1 MNIFLAK
8 NIVGIVVWLVNVVF
22 FKKRKIRGSPIGLS
36 EFEYV
41 VYGLSLETGSPR
53 KFYQSLPGCQLSWLT
68 VSAELT

>member
-1 MNIFLAK
+1 
-8 NIVGIVVWLVNVVF
+8 
-22 FKKRKIRGSPIGLS
+22 
-36 EFEYV
+36 